1 MSTVFFASYLI
12 GLRDG
17 LEAALV
23 VTILLTVLARSQ
35 RRDGL
40 APLWLGVA
48 LAVLA
53 AAALGAVLTYVATSL
68 LAGVRLEV
76 FEAVTS
82 LIAVA
87 MVTWMIFWM
96 RRSARTIKADL
107 TGRLTEALGMGRTAI
122 ATLAFVAVIR
132 EGVEM
137 VLLVFS
143 AAQAAAQTVAPL
155 LGMIA
160 GVLSSVLLGW
170 AMYKAVAKVNLSR
183 LFTWTAVLLILV
195 AAGIAKYAVHGFQVA
210 GALPGAGNLA
220 YDVSDTV
227 APTSWY
233 GTLLTATV
241 NLTPASTVLEITTW
255 LLYAGLV
262 LFVFFRPSRRPVA
275 GHGLP
280 LASGQRPQQQPDR
293 GNDRQHEEPRADDV
307 AGPMHYQRDAAH
319 PDH

>member
-1 MSTVFFASYLI
+1 MGSVFFASYLI

-40 APLWLGVA
+40 APLWTGVA
-48 LAVLA
+48 AAVIA
-53 AAALGAVLTYVATSL
+53 AATLGAVLTYVATSL
-68 LAGVRLEV
+68 LDGVRLEL

-82 LIAVA
+82 LVAVA

-96 RRSARTIKADL
+96 RRSARTIKAEL
-107 TGRLTEALGMGRTAI
+107 TGKLTDALGMGRAAI
-122 ATLAFVAVIR
+122 AGLAFVAVIR

-143 AAQAAAQTVAPL
+143 AAQAASQTVAPL
-155 LGMIA
+155 LGMLA
-160 GVLSSVLLGW
+160 GVVSAMLLGW
-170 AMYKAVAKVNLSR
+170 LMYKAVARVNLGR

-210 GALPGAGNLA
+210 GALPGANTVS
-220 YDVSDTV
+220 YDLSGTV
-227 APTSWY
+227 EPTSWY

-241 NLTPASTVLEITTW
+241 NLTPSATVLEIVVW
-255 LLYAGLV
+255 LAYTAGV
-262 LFVFFRPSRRPVA
+262 LILFFLSPSSTLKKPEPVTA
-275 GHGLP
+275 AP
-280 LASGQRPQQQPDR
+280 ASASGQVR
-293 GNDRQHEEPRADDV
+293 ETA
-307 AGPMHYQRDAAH
+307 
-319 PDH
+319 